1 MSTSMS
7 NILKTGC
14 YSIILGDKYYEGY
27 FPKKENKL
35 LKVTKIMSNHSEIR
49 HLSKIRSIKEYEKY
63 YSIPDEEI
71 TILLNNSE
79 FYKKLIQLVIKDN
92 MTIFTGNLHCM
103 YIDFAGTMDI
113 IDSINELNE
122 LNYST
127 VWTNIKSILD
137 FSKHIMLG
145 LKFLHENKI
154 CHLDIK
160 PENIMINFNG
170 KTNNF
175 KIIDFG
181 FCSEEP
187 FNDYIIY
194 FKGTPGYFP
203 CHFDSINYIQPGV
216 PKIEANDM
224 ILINGIIPMV
234 GNRDLVYKIDSYCLG
249 RVLYL
254 IMHYYDNNIEIGCFD
269 TEYRSRNK
277 IKKIINL
284 LLEKNITERVT
295 ITHLLDMNII

>member
-1 MSTSMS
+1 MS
-7 NILKTGC
+7 NILKTGSS
-14 YSIILGDKYYEGY
+14 SIILGYDHYEGN

-35 LKVTKIMSNHSEIR
+35 LKVTKLSYNHNEFRYLSRIR
-49 HLSKIRSIKEYEKY
+49 KIKEYKKY

-79 FYKKLIQLVIKDN
+79 FYKKLIQLTIEDK
-92 MTIFTGNLHCM
+92 MTIFTENLYCM
-103 YIDFAGTMDI
+103 YIDFAGTMDV
-113 IDSINELNE
+113 IDSIDEFNIKG
-122 LNYST
+122 YST
-127 VWTNIKSILD
+127 VWHNINSILD

-170 KTNNF
+170 KTNKF

-181 FCSEEP
+181 FCSFEP
-187 FNDYIIY
+187 FDDYVIY

-203 CHFDSINYIQPGV
+203 CHFDSISYIQAGL
-216 PKIEANDM
+216 PKIETNDM
-224 ILINGIIPMV
+224 NPINGIIPMV

-254 IMHYYDNNIEIGCFD
+254 IMHYYENNNIEMCCFD
-269 TEYRSRNK
+269 SEYRRRKK
-277 IKKIINL
+277 IRKIINL
-284 LLEKNITERVT
+284 LLEKNVSERVT
-295 ITHLLDMNII
+295 ITRLLDMNII